1 MFDEFTFAWRY
12 GPYIRF
18 NFDGRSYQVETPLT
32 DVLAFKGVPRAAD
45 PCVSGRRWR
54 AMTMDEANVRA
65 LRNIG
70 RGFDEPSRCGA

>member
-32 DVLAFKGVPRAAD
+32 DVLAFKTWLESFGAWEFLEPQIRAYLAD
-45 PCVSGRRWR
+45 
-54 AMTMDEANVRA
+54 D
-65 LRNIG
+65 
-70 RGFDEPSRCGA
+70 GAP